1 MTSRKSDT
9 TDYMAAAGCFCLASR
24 QAARKSLPGCYD
36 SLMQESGIRATQFT
50 ILSQLMLRGEMPVGK
65 LAGFLGMERT
75 TLTRNLAL
83 LETQKWISTRPGEDP
98 RARMIAITAQGRGIV
113 RRSFPYWAK
122 AQAEAG
128 KLLGADGQAA
138 LKSAG
143 FSKSGV
149 NGTGR
154 FARHLRNLIRVI
166 TPKRRLRC
174 SN

>member
-1 MTSRKSDT
+1 MYLHLIHDIAQSDT

-24 QAARKSLPGCYD
+24 QAARRLTRLFD
-36 SLMQESGIRATQFT
+36 SRMQEAGIRATQFT

-83 LETQKWISTRPGEDP
+83 LEQEKWISTRPGEDP
-98 RARMIAITAQGRGIV
+98 RARMIAITAQGRGMV

-128 KLLGADGQAA
+128 KLLGTDGQAA
-138 LKSAG
+138 LKMLGS
-143 FSKSGV
+143 
-149 NGTGR
+149 
-154 FARHLRNLIRVI
+154 RNLG
-166 TPKRRLRC
+166 
-174 SN
+174 

>member
-1 MTSRKSDT
+1 MARIESDT
-9 TDYMAAAGCFCLASR
+9 NAYMAAAGCFCLASR
-24 QAARKSLPGCYD
+24 QAARRITRLYD
-36 SLMQESGIRATQFT
+36 SCMQESGIRATQFT

-98 RARMIAITAQGRGIV
+98 RARMIAITAQGRGLV
-113 RRSFPYWAK
+113 RRGFPYWAK

-138 LKSAG
+138 LKVLGSRSLG
-143 FSKSGV
+143 
-149 NGTGR
+149 
-154 FARHLRNLIRVI
+154 
-166 TPKRRLRC
+166 
-174 SN
+174 